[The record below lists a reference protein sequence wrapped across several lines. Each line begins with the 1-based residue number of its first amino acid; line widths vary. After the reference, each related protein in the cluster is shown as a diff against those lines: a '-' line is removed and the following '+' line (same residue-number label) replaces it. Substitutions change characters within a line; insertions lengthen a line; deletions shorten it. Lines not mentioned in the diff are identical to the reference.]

1 MYQSF
6 EFYEARAQEAALEAE
21 AATLEN
27 VRQRSLRAEK
37 SWTGLAELALRL
49 ELDRAK
55 AKQSKAE
62 KQDSEP
68 DLQLLKL
75 S

>member
-6 EFYEARAQEAALEAE
+6 EFYEARAKEAALEAE

-49 ELDRAK
+49 ELERAK